1 MIIESLNLH
10 PTTVDD
16 LVNDPIREKW
26 MKHKNYCFLSFHEI
40 VHSQR
45 NPQLLDI
52 ICVKFL
58 ICPGVMFTFHSQTSH
73 GILDALNL
81 LKNHEYYAPT
91 EGWYL
96 FLVLRCLTRSYTNRC
111 RILAFEVE
119 SIDELVLALSASSSD
134 NRDLMM
140 RIQAAKLQLNILSH
154 NLEVKI
160 DLMADVLASRV
171 SSIAD
176 ILPYFGSISD
186 ILVKLKYKVQ
196 FSQES
201 LEMTVG
207 NYLTSVEIDDARSS
221 QKTNYSIQKLT
232 VLSTIMLPL
241 GLITGLFG
249 MNVEVPGAGLDTLRW
264 FGGIILIM
272 IALAVVLVWSFRRIN
287 FLEK

>member
-1 MIIESLNLH
+1 
-10 PTTVDD
+10 
-16 LVNDPIREKW
+16 
-26 MKHKNYCFLSFHEI
+26 
-40 VHSQR
+40 
-45 NPQLLDI
+45 
-52 ICVKFL
+52 
-58 ICPGVMFTFHSQTSH
+58 
-73 GILDALNL
+73 
-81 LKNHEYYAPT
+81 
-91 EGWYL
+91 
-96 FLVLRCLTRSYTNRC
+96 
-111 RILAFEVE
+111 
-119 SIDELVLALSASSSD
+119 
-134 NRDLMM
+134 MM